1 MSFTPFV
8 TGEIGPY
15 GASKRGPL
23 LNFQSGSS
31 IHPDQR
37 IFSFGLG
44 HHQVRKHPQPSCDV
58 GWRRWHE
65 THRQMFKRKGIHRFT
80 RSWGKKKVEKKT
92 TQQQLFNSSILFWLC
107 RLFQFC
113 SEAAPKAPAS
123 QLPHTIALLHCRS
136 DWRTASNPP
145 APARGFL
152 ARHRAPPAGR
162 NGRNLRCAEG
172 NLQIFSVGITTI
184 NCLFKREHYPSGKL
198 T

>member
-15 GASKRGPL
+15 GAIKRGPL

-65 THRQMFKRKGIHRFT
+65 THRQMLKRKGIHRFT
-80 RSWGKKKVEKKT
+80 RSWGKKRLKKK
-92 TQQQLFNSSILFWLC
+92 QHNNNSSSLLYYSDFAGSSSSVPRSLPRPQLPGFPASPHHC
-107 RLFQFC
+107 
-113 SEAAPKAPAS
+113 APA
-123 QLPHTIALLHCRS
+123 LP
-136 DWRTASNPP
+136 
-145 APARGFL
+145 
-152 ARHRAPPAGR
+152 
-162 NGRNLRCAEG
+162 
-172 NLQIFSVGITTI
+172 
-184 NCLFKREHYPSGKL
+184 
-198 T
+198 

>member
-15 GASKRGPL
+15 GAIKRGPL

-65 THRQMFKRKGIHRFT
+65 THRQMLKRKGIHRFT
-80 RSWGKKKVEKKT
+80 RSWGKKRLKKKT
-92 TQQQLFNSSILFWLC
+92 TQQQLFKSSVLFWLC

-113 SEAAPKAPAS
+113 SEVAPKAPAS
-123 QLPHTIALLHCRS
+123 RLPSFPTPLRSCTAVVTGELQAILRHQRVDFLPGIELLLLVETEGTCDVRKETCGFFRS
-136 DWRTASNPP
+136 GLPP
-145 APARGFL
+145 
-152 ARHRAPPAGR
+152 
-162 NGRNLRCAEG
+162 
-172 NLQIFSVGITTI
+172 
-184 NCLFKREHYPSGKL
+184 
-198 T
+198 

>member
-80 RSWGKKKVEKKT
+80 RSWGKKRLKKK
-92 TQQQLFNSSILFWLC
+92 QHNNNSSILLYYSDFAGSSSSVPRPLP
-107 RLFQFC
+107 R
-113 SEAAPKAPAS
+113 P
-123 QLPHTIALLHCRS
+123 QLPSFPTPLRSCTAVVTGELQAILRHQRVDFLPGIELLLLVETEGTCDVRKETCGFFRS
-136 DWRTASNPP
+136 GLPP
-145 APARGFL
+145 
-152 ARHRAPPAGR
+152 
-162 NGRNLRCAEG
+162 
-172 NLQIFSVGITTI
+172 
-184 NCLFKREHYPSGKL
+184 
-198 T
+198 